1 MNTKRFFAAL
11 LAICLTL
18 SLALPAS
25 AAGSA
30 VSLEEA
36 TQVVSALG
44 IMAGDQGGSFQLS
57 RRVTRAEFITM
68 AIKAAPG
75 GETVGLAATSPYP
88 DVPRNHWASGYVE
101 AGVSR
106 GLISGYSDGTFRPG
120 QEIKLAE
127 GVTIALSLLG
137 YGPGDFSGAYPTGQL
152 ALYHS
157 LKLDRGVSAA
167 GAASAMTRQDALYLF
182 YNLLSARTRAG
193 TPYLNELGYSLNAAG
208 QPDLLSLI
216 NGEMEGPIVAQ
227 GGNWQAS
234 LPFTP
239 VQGKVYRDGASVS
252 PAALREYDVIYWNS
266 AAGTLWACSDKLSG
280 PIQALEPSASSPA
293 SVTVAGR
300 TYSIETS
307 AASYTLSDL
316 GPYSLGDTVTLLL
329 GRSGGVAAVVDAASS
344 AASGERVGVVT
355 AVSRGTYP
363 DGRGG
368 EYTAQTVTIL
378 ATDGQHYQYQHR
390 GTSARVGSVVRAA
403 VSPQTGE
410 VTLKGASSASVSGA
424 VSSDGS
430 KLGKYAFASEA
441 SILDVSDGRGAVVYP
456 SRLAGIELTSR
467 MVRYCGLNGRGEIDR
482 LILNDV
488 TGDACQYGV
497 LTGMETLG
505 DGMYA
510 SYSYTFD
517 VAGQAGSVMGTDAR
531 FPVSAGPI
539 RVLGD
544 LSQPDKLLPLTSAG
558 RGELSGGQFAAGGR
572 HYALAQDVL
581 VYEQRDNTY
590 LLSTL
595 ARAEQGGCT
604 LTAWYDKPEA
614 EGGRIRVIIAKAG

>member
-1 MNTKRFFAAL
+1 MKIKRTIAAAL
-11 LAICLTL
+11 AACLTL
-18 SLALPAS
+18 ALVLPAS
-25 AAGSA
+25 AAGGGA
-30 VSLEEA
+30 SLEEA

-68 AIKAAPG
+68 AVKATPG

-88 DVPRNHWASGYVE
+88 DVPRGHWASGYVE

-106 GLISGYSDGTFRPG
+106 GLISGFSDGTFRPD

-137 YGPGDFSGAYPTGQL
+137 YGPNDFSGAYPTGQM
-152 ALYHS
+152 AMYHS
-157 LKLDRGVSAA
+157 LKLDRGVTAA
-167 GAASAMTRQDALYLF
+167 DPAAAMTRQDAMYLF
-182 YNLLSARTRAG
+182 YNLLSARTKAG
-193 TPYLNELGYSLNAAG
+193 APYITELGYSLNAAG
-208 QPDLLSLI
+208 EPDLLTLI

-227 GGNWQAS
+227 GGNWQSA

-252 PAALREYDVIYWNS
+252 PGALREYDVVYWNA
-266 AAGTLWACSDKLSG
+266 AAGTIWACSDKLSG
-280 PIQALEPSASSPA
+280 PIQALEPSASSPT

-307 AASYTLSDL
+307 AASYALSDL
-316 GPYSLGDTVTLLL
+316 GPYHLGDSVTLLL
-329 GRSGGVAAVVDAASS
+329 GRSGGVASVVDASS
-344 AASGERVGVVT
+344 AAAAGERVGVVT

-378 ATDGQHYQYQHR
+378 ATDGQQYQYQHR
-390 GTSARVGSVVRAA
+390 GTNARVGSVVRAA

-410 VTLKGASSASVSGA
+410 VTLRGASSASVTGT
-424 VSSDGS
+424 VSTDGT
-430 KLGKYAFASEA
+430 KLGKYTFAPGA
-441 SILDVSDGRGAVVYP
+441 SILDISDDRGIVVYP

-467 MVRYCGLNGRGEIDR
+467 MVRYCGLDGQGQIEK
-482 LILNDV
+482 LILSDV
-488 TGDACQYGV
+488 TGDAYQYGV

-505 DGMYA
+505 DGMSA

-517 VAGQAGSVMGTDAR
+517 VAGQTGAVMGTSVH
-531 FPVSAGPI
+531 FPVSGGPI

-544 LSQPDKLLPLTSAG
+544 LSQPEKLLPLTSAG
-558 RGELSGGQFAAGGR
+558 RGELSGGQFVSDGR
-572 HYALAQDVL
+572 HYALSQDVL
-581 VYEQRDNTY
+581 VYEQRDNSY
-590 LLSTL
+590 FLSTL
-595 ARAEQGGCT
+595 ARAERGDCT
-604 LTAWYDKPEA
+604 LTAWYDKPES
-614 EGGRIRVIIAKAG
+614 EGGRIRVIIARAA